1 MPPDDP
7 GQGRPRR
14 YSDKEVSRLL
24 KHATDLQEGDEAGRR
39 ADEGGGM
46 TLAALQEV
54 AAEVGIEARYIQL
67 AAGRMDSPD
76 SSRLTRALAG
86 TPLRIRAERIIPGE
100 LLDADYE
107 QIAAEIHSVADAPGD
122 ASMVGRTLTWK
133 TGSLLADVPLKVTVT
148 SRNGETKILAEE
160 DIHGC
165 AAGIYAGVVFVGLGV
180 GFGVGLGA
188 LGSALFATLFP
199 CALIGGLYV
208 AMRPVMKSI
217 GRKRRVKLEALA
229 DQIAAYVRPSQPAL
243 EGSERPALPGRSGG
257 AP

>member
-14 YSDKEVSRLL
+14 YSDKEVSGLL

-86 TPLRIRAERIIPGE
+86 TPLRIRAERNIPGE

-122 ASMVGRTLTWK
+122 ALMIGRTLTWK
-133 TGSLLADVPLKVTVT
+133 TGPFGDVPLKVTVT

-160 DIHGC
+160 FIHGY
-165 AAGIYAGVVFVGLGV
+165 AAGIYGGVVGVGFGV

-243 EGSERPALPGRSGG
+243 EEGSERPALPGRSGS